1 MRRISNMSR
10 ITIIA
15 EAGVNHNGDLELAKQ
30 MVKAA
35 KESGADIVKF
45 QTAKLES
52 LVSRYAP
59 MAEYQKENTGKTESQ
74 MDMLKRLLLPYDD
87 FAILARYCGETGIQF
102 LSTPFDIDSVDF
114 LSSIGC
120 RLWKIPSGEITN
132 LPYLERIGKLHQPI
146 ILSTGMSTL
155 YEIQEAL
162 NVLYDSGAGK
172 ITLLHCT
179 TEYPAPFETVNLK
192 AMLTLKEEF
201 QTDVGYS
208 DHTMGTEI
216 PIAAA
221 AMGAVVIEK
230 HFTLSRSM
238 EGPDQK
244 ASLEPV
250 ELRSMVSAIRH
261 IEQAMGDGEKK
272 PVPSEMANMTVARKS
287 IIARKMITKGE
298 ILTEENIT
306 TKRPGNGISPMKWHE
321 VLGTKAVRD
330 FKEDEL
336 IEL

>member
-1 MRRISNMSR
+1 
-10 ITIIA
+10 
-15 EAGVNHNGDLELAKQ
+15 
-30 MVKAA
+30 
-35 KESGADIVKF
+35 
-45 QTAKLES
+45 
-52 LVSRYAP
+52 
-59 MAEYQKENTGKTESQ
+59 
-74 MDMLKRLLLPYDD
+74 
-87 FAILARYCGETGIQF
+87 
-102 LSTPFDIDSVDF
+102 
-114 LSSIGC
+114 
-120 RLWKIPSGEITN
+120 
-132 LPYLERIGKLHQPI
+132 
-146 ILSTGMSTL
+146 MSTL

>member
-1 MRRISNMSR
+1 MSR

-321 VLGTKAVRD
+321 VLGTKAVR
-330 FKEDEL
+330 E
-336 IEL
+336 IGRAHV

>member
-1 MRRISNMSR
+1 
-10 ITIIA
+10 
-15 EAGVNHNGDLELAKQ
+15 
-30 MVKAA
+30 
-35 KESGADIVKF
+35 
-45 QTAKLES
+45 
-52 LVSRYAP
+52 
-59 MAEYQKENTGKTESQ
+59 
-74 MDMLKRLLLPYDD
+74 MLKRLLLPYDD
-87 FAILARYCGETGIQF
+87 FAILERYCDEAGIQF
-102 LSTPFDIDSVDF
+102 LSTPFDIDSIEF

-155 YEIQEAL
+155 NEIQEAL
-162 NVLYDSGAGK
+162 NVLYDSGAAK

-192 AMLTLKEEF
+192 AMLTLKEKF

-221 AMGAVVIEK
+221 ALGAVVIEK

-244 ASLEPV
+244 ASLEPG
-250 ELRSMVSAIRH
+250 EFKSMVSAIRH
-261 IEQAMGDGEKK
+261 IEMAMGDGEKK
-272 PVPSEMANMTVARKS
+272 PAQSEMANRIVARKS
-287 IIARKMITKGE
+287 IIARKPVAKGE

-306 TKRPGNGISPMKWHE
+306 TKRPGNGLSPMMWHE
-321 VLGTKAVRD
+321 VLGTAAVHD

>member
-1 MRRISNMSR
+1 MSR

-30 MVKAA
+30 MVRAA

-52 LVSRYAP
+52 LVSKYAP
-59 MAEYQKENTGKTESQ
+59 MAEYQKENTGRTESQ
-74 MDMLKRLLLPYDD
+74 IDMLKRLLLPYDD
-87 FAILARYCGETGIQF
+87 FAILARYCDEAGIQF
-102 LSTPFDIDSVDF
+102 LSTPFDIDSIEF

-155 YEIQEAL
+155 NEIQEAL
-162 NVLYDSGAGK
+162 NVLYDSGAAK

-192 AMLTLKEEF
+192 AMLTLKEKF

-221 AMGAVVIEK
+221 ALGAVVIEK

-244 ASLEPV
+244 ASLEPG
-250 ELRSMVSAIRH
+250 ELKSMVSAIRH
-261 IEQAMGDGEKK
+261 IEMAMGDGEKK
-272 PVPSEMANMTVARKS
+272 PVQSEMANRIVARKS
-287 IIARKMITKGE
+287 IIARKPVAKGE

-306 TKRPGNGISPMKWHE
+306 TKRPGNGLSPMMWHE
-321 VLGTKAVRD
+321 VLGTAAVRD

>member
-1 MRRISNMSR
+1 MSR

-155 YEIQEAL
+155 YEIQEA
-162 NVLYDSGAGK
+162 D
-172 ITLLHCT
+172 
-179 TEYPAPFETVNLK
+179 
-192 AMLTLKEEF
+192 
-201 QTDVGYS
+201 
-208 DHTMGTEI
+208 
-216 PIAAA
+216 
-221 AMGAVVIEK
+221 
-230 HFTLSRSM
+230 
-238 EGPDQK
+238 
-244 ASLEPV
+244 
-250 ELRSMVSAIRH
+250 
-261 IEQAMGDGEKK
+261 
-272 PVPSEMANMTVARKS
+272 RKS
-287 IIARKMITKGE
+287 
-298 ILTEENIT
+298 
-306 TKRPGNGISPMKWHE
+306 
-321 VLGTKAVRD
+321 VV
-330 FKEDEL
+330 
-336 IEL
+336 